1 MDKRKF
7 MDTEQT
13 LEMISETNSAS
24 TLRSLC
30 QFLQDK
36 WVYFYVIDDG
46 SFVDAEGIEEL
57 VFASKKRPVNIPTV
71 YVNDL
76 HNGVLYIHKA
86 TAIDRIQPEYRI
98 GRMKGDKAYQ
108 MFLGEQSFTGM
119 IIQGQDAWVSFPV
132 SYLAELHP
140 AEALPE

>member
-1 MDKRKF
+1 MDERTF

-13 LEMISETNSAS
+13 LENITATNSISA
-24 TLRSLC
+24 LRSLC
-30 QFLQDK
+30 QFLRDK

-46 SFVDAEGIEEL
+46 SFVDGEGIEEL
-57 VFASKKRPVNIPTV
+57 VFTKKRPVNIPSV

-76 HNGVLYIHKA
+76 HNAVLYIHKS

-98 GRMKGDKAYQ
+98 GQMKGDKAYK
-108 MFLGEQSFTGM
+108 MFLGVKSITGM

-132 SYLAELHP
+132 SYLEELQP
-140 AEALPE
+140 AEA